1 MTEGQTFFCA
11 FLPKR
16 VTLFSPSKIACAVN
30 LLFMRILVQY
40 GHFITVLFRVI
51 IGIRNPQK
59 KIEQLYEK
67 NRFLAYTSIE

>member
-40 GHFITVLFRVI
+40 GHFITVLFRLI

-59 KIEQLYEK
+59 KDRAIIRK
-67 NRFLAYTSIE
+67 KSFLGLHFH